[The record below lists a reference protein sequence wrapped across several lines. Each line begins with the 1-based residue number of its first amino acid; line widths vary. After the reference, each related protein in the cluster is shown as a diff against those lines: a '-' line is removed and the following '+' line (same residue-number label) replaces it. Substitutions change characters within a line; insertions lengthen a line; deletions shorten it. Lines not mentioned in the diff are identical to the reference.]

1 MEATVFVPGA
11 QIKEVSTQEDV
22 EEEDVED
29 DIGEVEDQA
38 EDVAVAVLPVAV
50 HPGLRLHKPRDVRY
64 HLSPLIL
71 SFTRIL
77 DIEFFAI
84 YGYRLN
90 KDVLIRMNRFY
101 HPP

>member
-1 MEATVFVPGA
+1 MEATVVVPDA
-11 QIKEVSTQEDV
+11 QIKEVSAQKDV
-22 EEEDVED
+22 EEDDVED

-77 DIEFFAI
+77 DIEFFACA
-84 YGYRLN
+84 
-90 KDVLIRMNRFY
+90 MNEKSMY
-101 HPP
+101 